1 MIRRKRSLQEAKIEF
16 PADKTNKTKTGY
28 FMTHNNKTTPSA
40 DGAME
45 HARNSRNDP
54 LSRFAIPQSEV
65 DRYRMLATQPE
76 RLDDLINK
84 LISLDALIEAKRGRI
99 EPDVLTGMGLTYDL
113 VLLQVAAMEP
123 ATEPSALLKWS
134 ILDYR
139 PKTKAFGNLPQFLV
153 DQQQQLRKSLGIRA
167 WESEHRDT
175 DCVETLPAIC
185 ALSNE
190 DPVPAT
196 NETAERGDDS
206 VPS

>member
-1 MIRRKRSLQEAKIEF
+1 MQGAKIEF
-16 PADKTNKTKTGY
+16 PADKANKTKTGY
-28 FMTHNNKTTPSA
+28 FMTQDNKATLSA
-40 DGAME
+40 DRAME
-45 HARNSRNDP
+45 LAQRSRNDP
-54 LSRFAIPQSEV
+54 LSRFAIPQNEV
-65 DRYRMLATQPE
+65 DHYRMVAAQSG
-76 RLDDLINK
+76 RLDDLINE

-99 EPDVLTGMGLTYDL
+99 EPDVLTGMELTYDL

-134 ILDYR
+134 ILDYQ
-139 PKTKAFGNLPQFLV
+139 PKTKAFGNLPEFLV
-153 DQQQQLRKSLGIRA
+153 GQQQRLRKSLGIRA
-167 WESEHRDT
+167 WESEHCDT

-206 VPS
+206 ASS